1 MWSGEVLNLFIKY
14 LKKFMKENTDEFSI
28 RACFYALF
36 KHSFVCAP
44 CLELKILLLEYLEK
58 FCITHF
64 PALW

>member
-1 MWSGEVLNLFIKY
+1 
-14 LKKFMKENTDEFSI
+14 MKENTDEFSI

-64 PALW
+64 PALR